1 MFETTSG
8 GPLCFWSGYTLGMLL
23 RLPASAAAA
32 ARAHAS
38 HLHDYARTYRRR
50 VTVLDRQ
57 LELWFLGAT
66 RADLVPLLFGE
77 RYCAILYRGVL
88 VDPGS
93 ILMRRSLERHLERTT
108 AGSVT
113 AVTATHAHEEHVGNL
128 EWAAN
133 RTAAP
138 LYLPDVLASRLRSPQ
153 RLPIARA
160 FAFGRP
166 RGLTCPVS
174 DTAAGIPIG
183 DGRLEVIPAPGHSGE
198 HVALFDPRQRVLL
211 VGDTFI
217 GAYFSAANAET
228 DGHAWLRTLRRL
240 LDLDFDLMVEGH
252 GRVHTL
258 RRDVPAIPGVVVR
271 EDPRLIM
278 AAKLRFLTR
287 LARRARAARDR
298 GLSVNRAVAEAFPW
312 QQRPSWD
319 RLFADELARVTSCGE
334 FSRHK
339 LVKSF
344 LDPATAGPRS
354 T

>member
-1 MFETTSG
+1 MFESASG
-8 GPLCFWSGYTLGMLL
+8 GPLSFWSSYTLGMLL
-23 RLPASAAAA
+23 RLPVSATAAAH
-32 ARAHAS
+32 AHAS
-38 HLHDYARTYRRR
+38 HLRDYARTYRRK
-50 VTVLDRQ
+50 VVVLDHQ
-57 LELWFLGAT
+57 LELWFLGAP
-66 RADLVPLLFGE
+66 RADLVPLIFGE
-77 RYCAILYRGVL
+77 RYCAILYRGAL

-93 ILMRRSLERHLERTT
+93 VLMRRSLERHLEGAT

-138 LYLPDVLASRLRSPQ
+138 LYLPGVLARHLRSPR

-166 RGLTCPVS
+166 HALTCQVS
-174 DTAAGIPIG
+174 DTAAGIPIDNG
-183 DGRLEVIPAPGHSGE
+183 CLEVIPAPGHSAE
-198 HVALFDPRQRVLL
+198 HVALFDPQQRVLL

-228 DGHAWLRTLRRL
+228 DGNAWLGTLRRL

-258 RRDVPAIPGVVVR
+258 RRDVPAIPGVVIR

-298 GLSVNRAVAEAFPW
+298 GLSLNRAVAEAFPW

-344 LDPATAGPRS
+344 LDPATAGPR
-354 T
+354 